1 MTTDTVNQ
9 LPPVTE
15 GIFSAASQ
23 DNPLPRLIGGYCPN
37 CQRHFFPLPQY
48 CPICLAA
55 PQPVALESTGIIYS
69 FTVVRTKPP
78 FGLPRP
84 YSIGYVDLDGTGL
97 RVFCLLDPNSI
108 EQLRVGLPVELAVAA
123 IGHDARG
130 ASCLRPYFKPRN
142 MD

>member
-1 MTTDTVNQ
+1 MTTDSVNQ
-9 LPPVTE
+9 LPPITE
-15 GIFSAASQ
+15 GIFSPASH
-23 DNPLPRLIGGYCPN
+23 DNPSPRLIGGYCPN
-37 CQRHFFPLPQY
+37 CDRCFFPRPQY
-48 CPICLAA
+48 CPVCLGD
-55 PQPVALESTGIIYS
+55 PEEIALESTGIIYS

-84 YSIGYVDLDGTGL
+84 YSIGYVDLDATGL

-108 EQLRVGLPVELAVAA
+108 DQFRVGLPVELAVGA

-142 MD
+142 KD